1 MKKIFIIHI
10 LLAMPLLAWCDNINF
25 TDAEVKAI
33 CVKNWDTNGDGE
45 LSKAE
50 AAAVTDIGTV
60 FQENTSIKSFDEL
73 QYFTSLQMIARSAF
87 IRCSNLTSV
96 TIPNSVTS
104 IGNYAFE
111 ECSSLTSVTIPNSVT
126 SIGNHA
132 FWGCVSL
139 TSVTIPNS
147 VTSIGTY
154 AFYQCSSLTSVTI
167 PNSVTSI
174 GTSAFFGCTGLT
186 SVNIPNSIKSIES
199 GTFQNCSSLT
209 SIDIPSAVTSIGG
222 SAFSGCSSLTSINIP
237 STVTSIGNQAFIS
250 CSNLTSITIPNTVTG
265 IGADAF
271 MGCRLLKEVRIN
283 DLTSW
288 LNISFKDALS
298 NPCCYGA
305 GLYLNGKELQNISFP
320 NTINEIKPFAFAG
333 CRGLISITIP
343 NSVTTIHTGAFDS
356 CSSLKSVKVESNKP
370 FKIDSSTFPSNVV
383 IFVPKGCKEAYQSA
397 DGWKNYII
405 SEQNPN
411 EAIAFADAKV
421 KEICVKNWDTNGD
434 GELSY
439 GEAAAVTDIGTV
451 FKENTSIKSFDEF
464 QYFYGLESIG
474 EYAFDKCT
482 NLKSV
487 KLPDYLKKI
496 GHFAFGNCK
505 ALKSIV
511 IPKSVNFIYWV
522 RSSSSGKT
530 TMFYCNPFL
539 GCNSL
544 ESIVVESG
552 NESFDSRDNC
562 NAIIHKSTNTL
573 VSGCKNTVIPNS
585 ISILGFT
592 AFVGCEDLVS
602 VVIPYN
608 VSEIQKGAF
617 VDCKNLSMITID
629 GGVKMFDSSPLPD
642 EYWYGKIKKGTFE
655 GCLNFKKVIV
665 KNLADWSK
673 SCCVDSPL
681 YYAHHL
687 YSDENTEIIDL
698 VIPNGVDNVGYGA
711 FRYCS
716 YLKSVIIP
724 NSVKV
729 INGNAFQGCTSL
741 TSVTIPNS
749 VTEIND
755 HAFYDCPKL
764 SAIIWDAD
772 FTMPNYI
779 VNGNTT
785 NMLFYTKDA
794 SYAPS
799 NIRNVIVNGTAK
811 EIVLSD
817 VRSGNNNFYC
827 PRVFTAEKISYT
839 HNYKMTSGLDGQA
852 RGWETIAL
860 PFTVGEITHES
871 KGKLLPFGAW
881 TSTSDAKPFWLCKLS
896 SSGFTRATSIEA
908 NTPYIICMPNNNDYD
923 SSFNLSGNVTFSAT
937 NVKVPVSNSVTTV
950 KSNDKTFIPAFCAQ
964 DKASTV
970 YALNVNNSYHT
981 EAGGYTEGS
990 AFVSDLRAVSPFEAY
1005 MTTDAT
1011 NAKRAFLIEF
1021 SETTGIDEMP
1031 SADNKGGLHKVFN
1044 LNGQLVK
1051 KANTQSELDET
1062 LKQLPTGVYIINGKK
1077 TVIKR

>member
-10 LLAMPLLAWCDNINF
+10 LLAMPLLAWCDNITF
-25 TDAEVKAI
+25 ADEEVKAI

-45 LSKAE
+45 LSKTE
-50 AAAVTDIGTV
+50 AAAVKNLGTL
-60 FQENTSIKSFDEL
+60 FSNNSSIKTFDEL
-73 QYFTSLQMIARSAF
+73 QYFTGLTSIKTSAF
-87 IRCSNLTSV
+87 YNCSSLTSITIPNSVTSIGYYAFLGCSSLASVTIPNSVTSIGASAFRGCSSLTSV

-104 IGNYAFE
+104 IGEGTFYDCNSLTSITIPNSVTSIGASAFRG
-111 ECSSLTSVTIPNSVT
+111 CSSLTSVTIPNSVT
-126 SIGNHA
+126 SIGNYT
-132 FWGCVSL
+132 FYDCSSL
-139 TSVTIPNS
+139 TSITIPNS
-147 VTSIGTY
+147 VTSIGTS
-154 AFYQCSSLTSVTI
+154 AFYNCSSLTSITISNSVTSIGEETFRYCSSLTSVTI

-174 GTSAFFGCTGLT
+174 GYYAFL
-186 SVNIPNSIKSIES
+186 
-199 GTFQNCSSLT
+199 
-209 SIDIPSAVTSIGG
+209 
-222 SAFSGCSSLTSINIP
+222 GCSSLAS
-237 STVTSIGNQAFIS
+237 V
-250 CSNLTSITIPNTVTG
+250 
-265 IGADAF
+265 
-271 MGCRLLKEVRIN
+271 
-283 DLTSW
+283 
-288 LNISFKDALS
+288 
-298 NPCCYGA
+298 
-305 GLYLNGKELQNISFP
+305 
-320 NTINEIKPFAFAG
+320 
-333 CRGLISITIP
+333 TIP
-343 NSVTTIHTGAFDS
+343 NSVTQIEDFAFYQ
-356 CSSLKSVKVESNKP
+356 CISLTSVIIPNSVTSIGQRAFNGIDGLKYINVESTTP
-370 FKIDSSTFPSNVV
+370 FKIDSSTFPSNVI
-383 IFVPKGCKEAYQSA
+383 IFVPKGYKEAYQSA
-397 DGWKNYII
+397 DVWKNYII
-405 SEQNPN
+405 SDLQNPD
-411 EAIAFADAKV
+411 EAIVFADAKV

-439 GEAAAVTDIGTV
+439 AEAAAVSSVQQVFRNNTDIT
-451 FKENTSIKSFDEF
+451 SFDEF

-487 KLPDYLKKI
+487 KLPDYLKEI
-496 GHFAFGNCK
+496 GSYAFGNCK

-511 IPKSVNFIYWV
+511 IPKSVNSIYWV
-522 RSSSSGKT
+522 MYGSSGKYT
-530 TMFYCNPFL
+530 TFYCNPFL

-544 ESIVVESG
+544 ESILVESG

-562 NAIIHKSTNTL
+562 NAIIEKSTNTL

-585 ISILGFT
+585 VSILGFT

-608 VSEIQKGAF
+608 VSEIQAGAF

-629 GGVKMFDSSPLPD
+629 GGVKMFGGAPESDK
-642 EYWYGKIKKGTFE
+642 YWYGKIKKGTFV

-681 YYAHHL
+681 HYAHHL

-698 VIPNGVDNVGYGA
+698 VIPNGVDSVGFGA

-729 INGNAFQGCTSL
+729 IDENAFQGCTSI
-741 TSVTIPNS
+741 TSVTITNS

-779 VNGNTT
+779 VNGNTA

-817 VRSGNNNFYC
+817 ASSSNNFYC
-827 PRVFTAEKISYT
+827 PREFTAEKISYT
-839 HNYKMTSGLDGQA
+839 HNYRMTSGLDGQA

-860 PFTVGEITHES
+860 PFTVGEITHKS

-881 TSTSDAKPFWLCKLS
+881 TSTSDAKPFWLCNLS
-896 SSGFTRATSIEA
+896 SSGFTRATSIQA
-908 NTPYIICMPNNNDYD
+908 NTPYIICMPNNSDYD
-923 SSFNLSGNVTFSAT
+923 SSFNLSGNITFSAT
-937 NVKVPVSNSVTTV
+937 NVKVPVSSSVTTA
-950 KSNDKTFIPAFCAQ
+950 KSNGKTFIPAFCAQ
-964 DKASTV
+964 EKASGV
-970 YALNVNNSYHT
+970 YALNVNNSYHS

-1005 MTTDAT
+1005 MTTDAN
-1011 NAKRAFLIEF
+1011 NAKRAFFIEF
-1021 SETTGIDEMP
+1021 TETTGIDEIP
-1031 SADNKGGLHKVFN
+1031 SADNKDGLHKVFN

-1062 LKQLPTGVYIINGKK
+1062 LKQLPAGVYIVNGKK
-1077 TVIKR
+1077 LRIK